1 MVVAGSLL
9 ITSIIAGIFLLG
21 LRDTVSLKSST
32 SPHLVL
38 QIRANPK
45 GWFIFAMVLQIPIFG
60 IVLAISCCNEKVE
73 KNKSECNIS
82 CDAQV
87 GRRYPLNIILI
98 GVVAGLY
105 GVLIGVIS
113 VAYTIESVFIA
124 AGITCVTVFIVTA
137 FAFWTNIDF
146 TKCLGFIAVL
156 GWFFLPNVLFT
167 LNFGRN
173 SSLRLWRR
181 LCHCRLE
188 WFGKE

>member
-1 MVVAGSLL
+1 M
-9 ITSIIAGIFLLG
+9 
-21 LRDTVSLKSST
+21 
-32 SPHLVL
+32 
-38 QIRANPK
+38 
-45 GWFIFAMVLQIPIFG
+45 
-60 IVLAISCCNEKVE
+60 
-73 KNKSECNIS
+73 
-82 CDAQV
+82 

-156 GWFFLPNVLFT
+156 GWFLLPNVLFT
-167 LNFGRN
+167 LNSQQEFFS
-173 SSLRLWRR
+173 SSLAPSLPLSPGVVW
-181 LCHCRLE
+181 
-188 WFGKE
+188 

>member
-1 MVVAGSLL
+1 M
-9 ITSIIAGIFLLG
+9 
-21 LRDTVSLKSST
+21 
-32 SPHLVL
+32 
-38 QIRANPK
+38 
-45 GWFIFAMVLQIPIFG
+45 
-60 IVLAISCCNEKVE
+60 
-73 KNKSECNIS
+73 
-82 CDAQV
+82 

-146 TKCLGFIAVL
+146 TKCLGFIAIL

-173 SSLRLWRR
+173 PSPRLWRR

>member
-1 MVVAGSLL
+1 M
-9 ITSIIAGIFLLG
+9 
-21 LRDTVSLKSST
+21 
-32 SPHLVL
+32 
-38 QIRANPK
+38 
-45 GWFIFAMVLQIPIFG
+45 
-60 IVLAISCCNEKVE
+60 
-73 KNKSECNIS
+73 
-82 CDAQV
+82 

-98 GVVAGLY
+98 GVDAGLY

-167 LNFGRN
+167 LNSQQEFFS
-173 SSLRLWRR
+173 SSLAPSLPLSPGVVW
-181 LCHCRLE
+181 
-188 WFGKE
+188 